1 MTDYDEEIRKGFEL
15 LSNGEYEE
23 SLEYFLKAM
32 EIDAARPDAYSLASE
47 ALVEMGDI
55 EKAKKHAEKAYNL
68 DRERPEFALQYASII
83 MALGDMKQS
92 LNMVND
98 VLKNHDMVE
107 AHYIKSNIYEN
118 MGDEKKAL
126 IEAEAAYKMD
136 KNPEYALNFCRIM
149 EEAGKIEESMKIL
162 KEMVKADPQ
171 NLEAFY
177 MLFRDSLAMNRIGD
191 ALNYIM
197 ECIAIDDQQPAFFSD
212 LASLLDEMDDEKL
225 AEKYYEKAVEISG
238 DDVEPMLD
246 LAEFYL
252 DREYYD
258 RAMEIIDL
266 VKESIKSDEDIAQA
280 INEKVNEVRR
290 ELNLL
295 NGFNVLKY
303 NTKRNAS
310 GWLVF
315 KWYLDFNK
323 LKELYET
330 VHKTENAMNSVI
342 TSDCN
347 DFFICENCYE
357 NNKAIIPF
365 DKAVDLNFKC
375 PECHRNLKRID
386 KENLINL
393 ISKLEI
399 K

>member
-1 MTDYDEEIRKGFEL
+1 MTNYDEEIRKGFEL
-15 LSNGEYEE
+15 LSNGEYEK
-23 SLEYFLKAM
+23 SLEYFLKAI
-32 EIDAARPDAYSLASE
+32 EIDPARPDAYSLASE
-47 ALVEMGDI
+47 ALVEMGDV
-55 EKAKKHAEKAYNL
+55 EKAKKHAEKAYSL
-68 DRERPEFALQYASII
+68 DRERPEFALQYASLI

-149 EEAGKIEESMKIL
+149 EEAGKIDESMKIL
-162 KEMVKADPQ
+162 KEMVRADPQ
-171 NLEAFY
+171 NLEALY

-225 AEKYYEKAVEISG
+225 AEKYYEKAVEISPE
-238 DDVEPMLD
+238 DVEPMLD

-258 RAMEIIDL
+258 RAMEVIDGAIAL
-266 VKESIKSDEDIAQA
+266 DEDNKEAYIIKGKILESLDEFEKAANSFRTAQEIEEDEEA
-280 INEKVNEVRR
+280 SLHEGICLYKLNKIDEAQIIFDKLHEKEFQEEIVN
-290 ELNLL
+290 N
-295 NGFNVLKY
+295 
-303 NTKRNAS
+303 
-310 GWLVF
+310 
-315 KWYLDFNK
+315 YLDRIWWRKNK
-323 LKELYET
+323 K
-330 VHKTENAMNSVI
+330 K
-342 TSDCN
+342 
-347 DFFICENCYE
+347 
-357 NNKAIIPF
+357 
-365 DKAVDLNFKC
+365 FK
-375 PECHRNLKRID
+375 L
-386 KENLINL
+386 
-393 ISKLEI
+393 
-399 K
+399 